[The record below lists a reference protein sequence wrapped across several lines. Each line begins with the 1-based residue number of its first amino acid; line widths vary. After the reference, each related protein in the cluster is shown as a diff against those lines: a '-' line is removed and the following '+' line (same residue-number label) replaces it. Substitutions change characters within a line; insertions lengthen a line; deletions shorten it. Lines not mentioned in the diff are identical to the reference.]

1 MQGSIPCIKLIEL
14 KKILSEIISFLLVL
28 LFIYA
33 AFSKLLN
40 YNEFKNQL
48 SRSPL
53 IHSLSLPVSII
64 LPVTEII
71 AAGLL
76 CIEKARKTGLALS
89 FILMTLFTFYILYML
104 LFEKHLPCSC
114 GGVLRQMTWKQHLV
128 FNIFFTAISFIGI
141 KILPGVCTAPGN
153 RHLNF

>member
-1 MQGSIPCIKLIEL
+1 MQGSIPCVKLIEL

-40 YNEFKNQL
+40 YNEFKDQL

-53 IHSLSLPVSII
+53 IHSLAVPVSIT
-64 LPVTEII
+64 LPLAEFI
-71 AAGLL
+71 AAVLL
-76 CIEKARKTGLALS
+76 CIEQTRKIGLALS
-89 FILMTLFTFYILYML
+89 FVMMLFFTFYILYML